1 MSIDIEK
8 GQEFKSPVH
17 EMMQGC
23 CFCETTNVSKSRKI
37 KHCRLCRTLIPIGS
51 ASNGAKL
58 INGEYIQVD
67 FCKKCEETY
76 KTELA
81 EMYDGKLD
89 DY

>member
-1 MSIDIEK
+1 MSHDS
-8 GQEFKSPVH
+8 EFKSPVH
-17 EMMQGC
+17 EMMSGSY
-23 CFCETTNVSKSRKI
+23 FYETTSVSKSRKY
-37 KHCRLCRTLIPIGS
+37 KSCDLWGKDIPVGS

-58 INGEYIQVD
+58 FNGDFYQVD